1 FTDSGVIDQPAA
13 ILSEQNNST
22 VISCSHNDNNLDVML
37 WYQQLPSSRSLAL
50 IGYGYAKTN
59 PSYEPGFEPRFR
71 LTRKDTTTGA
81 LTISKLGLLDSG
93 MVRCANVQQNP
104 ASVFANKSETAEL
117 NCSYDDSSKPNML
130 WYQQKDSS
138 LGLILLSYGAS
149 SEPFYEDGFKDRFKL
164 ERTVVLDATLK
175 ISALSLSDS
184 AVYYCAVSNKKVCL
198 KGMALYFNFTEPQT
212 LYDKQLSMD
221 AFLLLVIL
229 LCLRDV
235 FSDNILITQ
244 WPEYISSPVGSTV
257 NMHCFQNDTDYD
269 YKYWYRHVKGEGPVL
284 IGSYIV
290 SSSTNEKGFET
301 GFKLSG
307 TGKKKWSLSLNL
319 TMGIDAVYLCA
330 ASLHNPK
337 LDIIA
342 PNVSIIEP
350 SKKEQCK
357 KKITL
362 VCLAEN
368 FYPDH
373 VKIKWFVGNKERK
386 NGVATDPE
394 ATKVNDMY
402 TMSSRLELPRKA
414 WKKSSN
420 KFTCEVDF
428 FNGAETIK
436 QTKSVNGIDGGYD
449 RASNITLPKV
459 KIHPPSP
466 KETCSQ
472 KNIMT
477 LVCTAWGFYPDH
489 VTLSWIVNGLER
501 KDNISTDH
509 SAQQDKRSL
518 MYQMSSRMKITYSE
532 WVDPSNVFNCSVQF
546 FNGEEYITV
555 SNTLSGEKGFNK
567 EETIAR
573 RVRNIC
579 INLLFPL

>member
-184 AVYYCAVSNKKVCL
+184 AVYYCAV
-198 KGMALYFNFTEPQT
+198 
-212 LYDKQLSMD
+212 
-221 AFLLLVIL
+221 
-229 LCLRDV
+229 
-235 FSDNILITQ
+235 
-244 WPEYISSPVGSTV
+244 
-257 NMHCFQNDTDYD
+257 
-269 YKYWYRHVKGEGPVL
+269 
-284 IGSYIV
+284 
-290 SSSTNEKGFET
+290 
-301 GFKLSG
+301 
-307 TGKKKWSLSLNL
+307 
-319 TMGIDAVYLCA
+319 
-330 ASLHNPK
+330 NPK

>member
-330 ASLHNPK
+330 ASLHSHAS
-337 LDIIA
+337 DIVTQSARFISA
-342 PNVSIIEP
+342 PPGHNV
-350 SKKEQCK
+350 
-357 KKITL
+357 T
-362 VCLAEN
+362 
-368 FYPDH
+368 FYCSTA
-373 VKIKWFVGNKERK
+373 KG
-386 NGVATDPE
+386 AS
-394 ATKVNDMY
+394 
-402 TMSSRLELPRKA
+402 MSSHTMFWYRQDHTGQELDLVMKEYDKPTEHFEVILNSKENMFSLVI
-414 WKKSSN
+414 SSV
-420 KFTCEVDF
+420 TAQHSAVYYCAARHSEASAV
-428 FNGAETIK
+428 
-436 QTKSVNGIDGGYD
+436 
-449 RASNITLPKV
+449 RPSNITLPKV